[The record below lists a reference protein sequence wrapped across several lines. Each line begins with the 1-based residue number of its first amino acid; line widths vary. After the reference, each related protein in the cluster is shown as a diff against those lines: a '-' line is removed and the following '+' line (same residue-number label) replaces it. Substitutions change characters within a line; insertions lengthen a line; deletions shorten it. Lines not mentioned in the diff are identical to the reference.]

1 MAKERKESLSSATS
15 PNTSISPI
23 SQALGITQIL
33 PGESE
38 ELYRDGLNALVAD
51 LEAKTVFQVYLAEKI
66 FDCLWWIRRY
76 EEQKR
81 ATIIAEM
88 AHQADS
94 MQLML
99 SVTKEQAHIR
109 EALLKNEVDPKT
121 LKAVSGMNHS
131 IASLRQ
137 KVMEKKHLALEQL
150 DQQIALQVKILT
162 GLQSSYEAVTNRKII
177 SERLRLQNELLRKD
191 LAAIDITSDSFHHDK
206 PKAG

>member
-1 MAKERKESLSSATS
+1 MAKERKESLPSVTL
-15 PNTSISPI
+15 PNKSISPI
-23 SQALGITQIL
+23 SQALGITPIL
-33 PGESE
+33 PGEPE
-38 ELYRDGLNALVAD
+38 ELYRDGLNILVAD

-94 MQLML
+94 MQLMS

-109 EALLKNEVDPKT
+109 EALLKNEVDPET

-191 LAAIDITSDSFHHDK
+191 LAAIDITSDSSHHDK

>member
-23 SQALGITQIL
+23 SQVVGITPIL

-51 LEAKTVFQVYLAEKI
+51 LEAKTIFQVYLAEKI

-76 EEQKR
+76 GAQKR
-81 ATIIAEM
+81 ATIIDKM
-88 AHQADS
+88 AYLTNGSFELSTTKKHAYTRA
-94 MQLML
+94 MWLMGKDDEI
-99 SVTKEQAHIR
+99 T
-109 EALLKNEVDPKT
+109 N
-121 LKAVSGMNHS
+121 KAVVDVKHTHE
-131 IASLRQ
+131 SLRQ
-137 KVMEKKHLALEQL
+137 QAISEKANELQHL

-162 GLQSSYEAVTNRKII
+162 GLQSSYEAVTNRKNI

-191 LAAIDITSDSFHHDK
+191 LAAIDITSDSSHHDK

>member
-1 MAKERKESLSSATS
+1 MAKERKESLPTVTL
-15 PNTSISPI
+15 PNKSISSI
-23 SQALGITQIL
+23 SQALGITLIL

-191 LAAIDITSDSFHHDK
+191 LAAIDITSDSSHHDK

>member
-1 MAKERKESLSSATS
+1 MAKERKESLPSAS
-15 PNTSISPI
+15 LANKSISPI

-94 MQLML
+94 MQLMS

-191 LAAIDITSDSFHHDK
+191 LAAIDITSDSSHHDK

>member
-1 MAKERKESLSSATS
+1 MAKERKESFPTVTL
-15 PNTSISPI
+15 PNKSISSI
-23 SQALGITQIL
+23 SQALGITLIL

-51 LEAKTVFQVYLAEKI
+51 LEAKTVFQVYLVEKI

-162 GLQSSYEAVTNRKII
+162 GL
-177 SERLRLQNELLRKD
+177 
-191 LAAIDITSDSFHHDK
+191 
-206 PKAG
+206 